1 MLQNSQA
8 LTKSGS
14 TFAQDPWVTN
24 MQVKETLPWNSLAVQ
39 WLVISLW
46 SPGFDQ
52 DSASWILSSSMKRRK
67 KKKNTA
73 WVTNAYTDTE
83 HLTKPRGPECAG
95 SQLPV
100 YFLSI
105 RIKESHQPQGKE
117 GMPNPA

>member
-14 TFAQDPWVTN
+14 TFAQDPWVIN

-67 KKKNTA
+67 KKKI
-73 WVTNAYTDTE
+73 
-83 HLTKPRGPECAG
+83 LPG
-95 SQLPV
+95 SQMHTLIQ
-100 YFLSI
+100 SI
-105 RIKESHQPQGKE
+105 
-117 GMPNPA
+117 